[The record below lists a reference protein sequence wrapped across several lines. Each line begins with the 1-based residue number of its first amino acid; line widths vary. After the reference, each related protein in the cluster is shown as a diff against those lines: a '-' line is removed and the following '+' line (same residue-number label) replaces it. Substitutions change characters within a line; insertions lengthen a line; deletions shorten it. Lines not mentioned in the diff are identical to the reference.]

1 MQISHLL
8 IIMLVLPVSSVYC
21 ERGFSAANDITT
33 KLKNPLIA
41 PSIDILLTFSI
52 EGPSN
57 KQFDFT
63 RKYQIM
69 WNLINIESLK
79 YSLLYFL
86 F

>member
-33 KLKNPLIA
+33 KLKNHLIA

-52 EGPSN
+52 VGPSN